1 MSRMDFGNILEGVP
15 LPTIA
20 INSDEKI
27 TFMNSKAEQL
37 IGKGLIGRHLV
48 TGLRQPILL
57 SAIEATFRDMQDR
70 VAKYLVNA
78 ASRDIIYEVSC
89 TYAEPDHVILF
100 FKDKSDLE
108 DAIQMRRDFVANV
121 SHELKTP
128 LTALMGF
135 IETLQGSAKE
145 DTKTRNEFLKIM
157 ESEAQRMNRLVADL
171 LSLSKVEARERI
183 RPTETVDL
191 KQLLNEIKLT
201 LGPLFLNY
209 NVAVNLDF
217 PIEPVNVIGE
227 KDELRQVFTNL
238 IQNAVK
244 YGNDGGLVN
253 VKLSQ
258 VKHDRIL
265 RCDVITVSIK
275 DFGQGIDPVH
285 IPRLTERFYR
295 IDNHRSRELGG
306 TGLGLAIVKHIIN
319 RHRGRFI
326 IESDIGLGCEFIVFL
341 PVN

>member
-1 MSRMDFGNILEGVP
+1 MSRLDLGNILGGVP
-15 LPTIA
+15 LATVA

-27 TFMNSKAEQL
+27 TYMNSEATHL
-37 IGKGLIGRHLV
+37 IGKGLIGRHFV

-57 SAIEATFRDMQDR
+57 SAVEATFSDMQDR
-70 VAKYLVNA
+70 VSRYSVNA
-78 ASRDIIYEVSC
+78 ASRDIIYDVSC

-108 DAIQMRRDFVANV
+108 DAIQMRRDFIANV

-128 LTALMGF
+128 LTALIGF
-135 IETLQGSAKE
+135 IQTLQGSAKE
-145 DTKTRNEFLKIM
+145 DPETRRDFLKIM

-171 LSLSKVEARERI
+171 LSLSKVEAREKI

-191 KQLLNEIKLT
+191 TQLFNEIELT

-209 NVAVNLDF
+209 SVVVNLDF

-244 YGNDGGLVN
+244 YGNDGGRVN

-258 VKHDRIL
+258 VKHDQML

-285 IPRLTERFYR
+285 LPRLTERFYR

-319 RHRGRFI
+319 RHKGRFV
-326 IESDIGLGCEFIVFL
+326 IESDIGLGSEFLVYL

>member
-1 MSRMDFGNILEGVP
+1 MHRMNLENILSGVP

-57 SAIEATFRDMQDR
+57 SAIEATFLDMQDR
-70 VAKYLVNA
+70 AARYQVNA
-78 ASRDIIYEVSC
+78 ANRDVIYDVTC
-89 TYAEPDHVILF
+89 TYSEPDHVILF
-100 FKDKSDLE
+100 FKDKSELE
-108 DAIQMRRDFVANV
+108 NAIQMRRDFIANV

-128 LTALMGF
+128 LTALIGF

-183 RPTETVDL
+183 RPTETIDL
-191 KQLLNEIKLT
+191 KQLLNEIELT

-209 NVAVNLDF
+209 SVVVNLDF

-244 YGNDGGLVN
+244 YGNDGGRLN

-258 VKHDRIL
+258 IKHDQIL
-265 RCDVITVSIK
+265 KGEAIKVSIK

-285 IPRLTERFYR
+285 LPRLTERFYR

-326 IESDIGLGCEFIVFL
+326 IESDIGLGSEFIVFL